1 MTSPKPLF
9 PTSTELVQ
17 SFVCLFFPSTIHNN
31 SMKYSG
37 RAGRAGRPGEAITY
51 FTKDD
56 AEYLRSIAN
65 VMQASGC
72 DVPEWMLTLKKPT
85 KEMKKRLKMKPLERE
100 SISTMSTYDAKKIQ
114 HKKEV
119 VEKSKQKGEW
129 QKNRQHDEP
138 RKSKG
143 KPDNSKG
150 PRRVGKNQR
159 DQKN

>member
-1 MTSPKPLF
+1 LLLT
-9 PTSTELVQ
+9 
-17 SFVCLFFPSTIHNN
+17 
-31 SMKYSG
+31 G

-72 DVPEWMLTLKKPT
+72 DVPDWMLTLKKPT

-129 QKNRQHDEP
+129 QKNRGHDGSNKP
-138 RKSKG
+138 KG
-143 KPDNSKG
+143 KPNATKG
-150 PRRVGKNQR
+150 NHRVGKR
-159 DQKN
+159 E